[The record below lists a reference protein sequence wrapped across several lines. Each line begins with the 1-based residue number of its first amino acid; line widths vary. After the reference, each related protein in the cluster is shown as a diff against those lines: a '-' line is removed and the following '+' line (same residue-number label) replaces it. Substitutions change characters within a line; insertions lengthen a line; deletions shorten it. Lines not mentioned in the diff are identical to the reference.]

1 MSGWLGFKDGHR
13 SGSDMPVGYVAP
25 FFAFYVF
32 MYTVRRGGD
41 ALPVETGCICLLF
54 FCLGNWL
61 DGDKNICYIV
71 ARTKSSPLL
80 SACIV
85 QRHCMVKV
93 VSGDF
98 LVIADTLHFKREA
111 FLQERI

>member
-54 FCLGNWL
+54 FAWETGWM
-61 DGDKNICYIV
+61 V
-71 ARTKSSPLL
+71 TKI
-80 SACIV
+80 SAI
-85 QRHCMVKV
+85 
-93 VSGDF
+93 
-98 LVIADTLHFKREA
+98 
-111 FLQERI
+111 